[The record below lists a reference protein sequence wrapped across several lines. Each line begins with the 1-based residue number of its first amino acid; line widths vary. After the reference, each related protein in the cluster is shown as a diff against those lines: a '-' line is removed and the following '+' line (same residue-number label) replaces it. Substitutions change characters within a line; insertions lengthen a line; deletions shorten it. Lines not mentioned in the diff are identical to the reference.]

1 MFFHLIKGILS
12 RNEAN
17 LFNVNL
23 VTLNLNIGKNS
34 SSDGKQLLKTG
45 SVTVVEP
52 EVTNGIPKL
61 KLDEDVR
68 LDFNT
73 KTVQFSSSAISVT
86 HKKDSVAGEI
96 YCDDDEDEGFV
107 QLDKDSEDEIRNFTI
122 ESIEMIQSI
131 SAELTASFRSQQ
143 ENYKLI
149 KEKLQKLLAEN
160 VEASKSVDNL
170 FDEFLRKLDNLEARL
185 DNLEAKPDRV
195 FEEEKEAYGLD
206 DDDEDVDFK
215 SYQFTSEDFN
225 AIRANNVSTPIKV
238 IEDFERSKMA
248 GTMYD
253 LYGVR

>member
-1 MFFHLIKGILS
+1 MVI
-12 RNEAN
+12 EPDA
-17 LFNVNL
+17 
-23 VTLNLNIGKNS
+23 T
-34 SSDGKQLLKTG
+34 DGM
-45 SVTVVEP
+45 
-52 EVTNGIPKL
+52 PKL
-61 KLDEDVR
+61 KLNEDVR

-96 YCDDDEDEGFV
+96 YCDDDEDEGFVQLDEDSEAYDLDDDDEDEGFVQLDEDSEAYYLDDDDEDEGFV

-206 DDDEDVDFK
+206 DDDDEDVDFK
-215 SYQFTSEDFN
+215 AYPFTSEDFD

-238 IEDFERSKMA
+238 IEDLQRSKMA
-248 GTMYD
+248 GTM
-253 LYGVR
+253 